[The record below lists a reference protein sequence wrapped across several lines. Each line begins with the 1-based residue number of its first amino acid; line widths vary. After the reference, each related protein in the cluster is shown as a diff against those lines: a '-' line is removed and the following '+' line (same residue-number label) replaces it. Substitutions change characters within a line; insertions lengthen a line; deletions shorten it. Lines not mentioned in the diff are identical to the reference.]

1 MNIVTAG
8 MLISFSGMIVVAA
21 ALLGVVPPD
30 NKLMIYIFVAIGWV
44 FILFGV
50 AVRIYGLK
58 LEKKIKEAK
67 EAQLQQKKTR

>member
-8 MLISFSGMIVVAA
+8 MLISFSGMVVVAA
-21 ALLGVVPPD
+21 ALLGIVPPD
-30 NKLMIYIFVAIGWV
+30 NKLMVYIFVAIGWV

-58 LEKKIKEAK
+58 MEKKIREAK
-67 EAQLQQKKTR
+67 ERELSRKV

>member
-8 MLISFSGMIVVAA
+8 MLISFSGMVVVAA
-21 ALLGVVPPD
+21 ALLGIVPPD
-30 NKLMIYIFVAIGWV
+30 NKLMVYIFVAIGWV

-58 LEKKIKEAK
+58 MEKKIREAK
-67 EAQLQQKKTR
+67 ERELSRKA

>member
-30 NKLMIYIFVAIGWV
+30 NKLMIYIFVASGWV

-58 LEKKIKEAK
+58 MEKKIREAK
-67 EAQLQQKKTR
+67 EKHAK

>member
-1 MNIVTAG
+1 MSIVTSG

-21 ALLGVVPPD
+21 ALLGVVPQD

-58 LEKKIKEAK
+58 LEKKIREAK
-67 EAQLQQKKTR
+67 ENELSKR

>member
-8 MLISFSGMIVVAA
+8 MLISFSGMVVVAA
-21 ALLGVVPPD
+21 ALLGIVPPD
-30 NKLMIYIFVAIGWV
+30 NKLMVYIFVAIGWV

-58 LEKKIKEAK
+58 MEKKIREAK
-67 EAQLQQKKTR
+67 ERELSRKS

>member
-30 NKLMIYIFVAIGWV
+30 NKLMIYSFVAIGWV

-58 LEKKIKEAK
+58 MEKKIREAK
-67 EAQLQQKKTR
+67 EAQLQQKNTR

>member
-1 MNIVTAG
+1 MSIVTAG

-30 NKLMIYIFVAIGWV
+30 NKLMVYIFVAIGWI

-58 LEKKIKEAK
+58 MEKKIREAK
-67 EAQLQQKKTR
+67 EAHKQSKKTR